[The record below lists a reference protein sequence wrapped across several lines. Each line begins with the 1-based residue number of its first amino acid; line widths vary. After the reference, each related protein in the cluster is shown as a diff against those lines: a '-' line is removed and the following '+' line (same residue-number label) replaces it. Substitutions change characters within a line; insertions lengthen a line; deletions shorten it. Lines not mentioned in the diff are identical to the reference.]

1 MLKKF
6 IHSSEPVLKAL
17 QDHAAFIEFS
27 TDGVIYDVNK
37 KFLDVVGYERDELI
51 GQHHRIFCDEDYVKS
66 TDYESF
72 WLKLSA
78 GYSFSDKFMRYK
90 KDGSIIWLEANY
102 IPIKSRGGKVKSII
116 KIASDITERIV
127 IALEKDALLKAA
139 SLSMGMITFY
149 PSGHIITA
157 NDNFLNATGYSLADI
172 QGKHH
177 SLFCDKTFSTSA
189 EYALFWE
196 RLSCGETLTGV
207 YRRITKHGADLWL
220 QASYCPVFDFNG
232 KVMKVVKYAQD
243 ITKQKL
249 KNEFEAQAA
258 HKAYDVSSLTAEQT
272 SHVSAAIAETSVALE
287 DAITTTTVLN
297 GYIQQLS
304 QRSAE
309 ITEISNTIHDIAVQT
324 KMLSLNATIEAAR
337 AGIHGRGFSVVAAEV
352 RLLAD
357 RIDSATKQ
365 ISGITEQ
372 NSELCKKS
380 VVKIRESNDA
390 IIKSVNT
397 AEKTAEIISQ
407 ISMNASAMMAVV
419 EEINTA
425 VQAES

>member
-1 MLKKF
+1 LKLTT
-6 IHSSEPVLKAL
+6 SLLKA
-17 QDHAAFIEFS
+17 
-27 TDGVIYDVNK
+27 
-37 KFLDVVGYERDELI
+37 
-51 GQHHRIFCDEDYVKS
+51 
-66 TDYESF
+66 
-72 WLKLSA
+72 
-78 GYSFSDKFMRYK
+78 
-90 KDGSIIWLEANY
+90 
-102 IPIKSRGGKVKSII
+102 GGKVKSII

-157 NDNFLNATGYSLADI
+157 NDNFLNAAGYSLADI